1 MTTTLSTTRG
11 EVLPPPT
18 ERYTILGWLK
28 KNLFGSWIDAI
39 LTILATL
46 FIVWALYT
54 SINWAVSTARWD
66 VVVNNFALLMKG
78 QYPADQAWRLWL
90 IIYLGVATGGLM
102 WGVFVRS
109 REMAGWVLLLLP
121 LLFALVSL
129 SLGSGI
135 WINVLVIDV
144 VAIAAYFLGR
154 TSPKK
159 LQRPTITL
167 LLLFLPLTLL
177 IVRGFGEGG
186 FMPQV
191 GTNFWGGLLLSLL
204 LAIIGIVF
212 SFPIGVALALGRQS
226 ELKAIHWLS
235 VAYIEII
242 RGVPLVTL
250 LFMGMVML
258 PFVLP
263 AGLRI
268 DNFIRVAVAIVL
280 FAAAYLAE
288 NVRGGLQSIPK
299 GQYEAADAL
308 GLGGFH
314 KMTRIVLPQALRAV
328 IPVLVGQFIGLFK
341 DTSLVAL
348 VGIFDLLGIARSVL
362 ANPNYIGTQ
371 LEVYT
376 FVALVYWVFSYG
388 LSYGSKRLETSLG
401 VGER

>member
-1 MTTTLSTTRG
+1 M
-11 EVLPPPT
+11 
-18 ERYTILGWLK
+18 
-28 KNLFGSWIDAI
+28 
-39 LTILATL
+39 
-46 FIVWALYT
+46 
-54 SINWAVSTARWD
+54 
-66 VVVNNFALLMKG
+66 
-78 QYPADQAWRLWL
+78 
-90 IIYLGVATGGLM
+90 
-102 WGVFVRS
+102 
-109 REMAGWVLLLLP
+109 
-121 LLFALVSL
+121 
-129 SLGSGI
+129 
-135 WINVLVIDV
+135 
-144 VAIAAYFLGR
+144 
-154 TSPKK
+154 
-159 LQRPTITL
+159 
-167 LLLFLPLTLL
+167 
-177 IVRGFGEGG
+177 
-186 FMPQV
+186 
-191 GTNFWGGLLLSLL
+191 
-204 LAIIGIVF
+204 AIIGIVF

-258 PFVLP
+258 PYVLP

-288 NVRGGLQSIPK
+288 NVRGGLQAIPK

-362 ANPNYIGTQ
+362 ANPSYIGTQ
-371 LEVYT
+371 IEVYT

-401 VGER
+401 VGEW

>member
-1 MTTTLSTTRG
+1 MTTTASTTQG

-18 ERYTILGWLK
+18 ERYTVLGWLK
-28 KNLFGSWIDAI
+28 KNLFGSWLDAI
-39 LTILATL
+39 LTILAAL
-46 FIVWALYT
+46 FIA
-54 SINWAVSTARWD
+54 WAVYTGANWVFKTARWD
-66 VVVNNFALLMKG
+66 VIVNNFALFMKG
-78 QYPADQAWRLWL
+78 QYPTEEAWRLWL
-90 IIYLGVATGGLM
+90 VIYLAAAIGGLM

-109 REMAGWVLLLLP
+109 REMAGWLLLILP
-121 LLFALVSL
+121 LLFALAAL
-129 SLGSGI
+129 ALGSNV
-135 WINVLVIDV
+135 WINVLLIDV
-144 VAIAAYFLGR
+144 VALVAYFLGR
-154 TSPKK
+154 TFPKQ

-167 LLLFLPLTLL
+167 LLLYLPLILL
-177 IVRGFGEGG
+177 IVRGFGENG

-212 SFPIGVALALGRQS
+212 SFPIGVLLALGRQS

-235 VAYIEII
+235 VIYIEVI

-258 PFVLP
+258 PYVLP

-268 DNFIRVAVAIVL
+268 DNFIRVAVAIVM

-299 GQYEAADAL
+299 GQYEAADAIA
-308 GLGGFH
+308 LGGFA
-314 KMTRIVLPQALRAV
+314 KMTRIILPQALRAV

-348 VGIFDLLGIARSVL
+348 VGLFDLLGIARAVL

-376 FVALVYWVFSYG
+376 FIALVYWVFSYG
-388 LSYGSKRLETSLG
+388 LSYASKRLETSLG

>member
-11 EVLPPPT
+11 EVKPPPT
-18 ERYTILGWLK
+18 ERYSILGWLK
-28 KNLFGSWIDAI
+28 KNLFGSWLDAI
-39 LTILATL
+39 LTILASI
-46 FIVWALYT
+46 FIVWAVYT
-54 SINWAVSTARWD
+54 FANWAMRTARWD
-66 VVVNNFALLMKG
+66 VIVNNFALFMKG
-78 QYPADQAWRLWL
+78 QYPVEEAWRLWL
-90 IIYLGVATGGLM
+90 IIYLAAATGGLM
-102 WGVFVRS
+102 WGVFMRS
-109 REMAGWVLLLLP
+109 REMVGWLLLILP
-121 LLFALVSL
+121 PLFALAAL
-129 SLGSGI
+129 FLGSGV
-135 WINVLVIDV
+135 WINVLLIDV

-154 TSPKK
+154 TFPKQ

-167 LLLFLPLTLL
+167 LLLFLPLALL

-186 FMPQV
+186 LMPQV

-226 ELKAIHWLS
+226 DLKAIHLLS
-235 VAYIEII
+235 VIYIEVI

-258 PFVLP
+258 PYVLP

-268 DNFIRVAVAIVL
+268 DNFIRVAVAIVM

-299 GQYEAADAL
+299 GQYEAADAIAL
-308 GLGGFH
+308 SGFD
-314 KMTRIVLPQALRAV
+314 KMTRIILPQALRAV

-348 VGIFDLLGIARSVL
+348 VGLFDLLGIARAVL
-362 ANPNYIGTQ
+362 ANPKYIGTQ
-371 LEVYT
+371 LEVFT

-388 LSYGSKRLETSLG
+388 LSYSSKRLETSLG